1 MPNESLHPMAHG
13 YPRGYRTYWPYL
25 RWYAALKQEQG
36 LRVRTLHWLVGWV
49 VGANFMVAL
58 ASLANPIGI
67 TSMVIAPKK

>member
-36 LRVRTLHWLVGWV
+36 RRVKSTLWPMAPLNVANTVGLVLEV
-49 VGANFMVAL
+49 QNTLNMYMEDVL
-58 ASLANPIGI
+58 KLI
-67 TSMVIAPKK
+67 